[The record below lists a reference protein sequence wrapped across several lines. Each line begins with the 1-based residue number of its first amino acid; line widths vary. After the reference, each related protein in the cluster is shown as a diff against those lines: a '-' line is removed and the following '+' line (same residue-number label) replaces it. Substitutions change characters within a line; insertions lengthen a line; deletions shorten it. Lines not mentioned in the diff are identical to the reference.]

1 MRMQVAAGGAG
12 RLRPILGF
20 FLLGLLGLGLSRLG
34 LATWKHAE
42 IAEVNGWAQVFVQGL
57 RVDVASLCLLLAPP
71 AVLVLLL
78 PRRAYDTRWTRAAL
92 AAWLAC
98 VATLLLA
105 LELATPGFMQEY
117 GLRPNR
123 QFVEYLAYPAEV
135 FSTLAK
141 GRPLQSALLVVA
153 SVLAAWGSWRLARRW
168 WAPTGAAAGEAP
180 LRMLLAAAVLLL
192 GALGVRSTLGHRPMN
207 PAAIAFSSDPTVN
220 VLSLNSFYSLAHAM
234 RDWLRHEEGATELYG
249 GLPRDTVL
257 AAMRADTGLPPSA
270 FVSGDIPTLA
280 RRKPAWQ
287 GKPRNLVIVLEES
300 LGAQFIGSLGGL
312 PLSPNYDRLSR
323 QGWAF
328 TRLYATGTR
337 SVRGIEAVVAGFAP
351 TPAQAVVK
359 RPRSQQGFFTLAG
372 LLREHGYDTT
382 FYYGGEGHFDNM
394 RGFFLGNGFGRVIE
408 QRDYPAPAFTGSW
421 GVSDE
426 DLFARADE
434 EFRRLHAAGKP
445 FFGLVFTSSNHEP
458 FEFPDG
464 RIALYEQPR
473 QTRNNAAK
481 YADYALG
488 RFFEHAMSASYWN
501 DTVFLVVAD
510 HDSRVLGRDLV
521 PVDNFH
527 VPGLILGAGIAPR
540 RDDRIASQVDLGPTL
555 LSLVGIDDA
564 TPMTGR
570 DLGDPAL
577 ALAGRAVMQYDRN
590 FAYMQGDDVVVLQP
604 DKPPAQYRHVPGSGR
619 LEPVP
624 LQPALAR
631 EAHAQALWGTL
642 AYDNGWYRLPAER
655 DRAMRLADRP
665 APAASPGHPGTG
677 AGPAPARWGGPVA
690 RDQP

>member
-1 MRMQVAAGGAG
+1 MRMQGVAAGAR
-12 RLRPILGF
+12 RLRPIIGF
-20 FLLGLLGLGLSRLG
+20 FLLGLLGLGLSRFG
-34 LATWKHAE
+34 LALWKHAQ
-42 IAEVNGWAQVFVQGL
+42 IAEVGGWTQVLLQGV
-57 RVDVASLCLLLAPP
+57 RVDVASLCLLLVPL

-78 PRRAYDTRWTRAAL
+78 PARVYDARWTRIAV
-92 AAWLAC
+92 AAWLAG
-98 VATLLLA
+98 VATLLVA
-105 LELATPGFMQEY
+105 LELATPAFMEEY

-123 QFVEYLAYPAEV
+123 QFVEYLVYPAEV
-135 FSTLAK
+135 FSTVAK

-153 SVLAAWGSWRLARRW
+153 CVFVAWGSWRLARRW
-168 WAPTGAAAGEAP
+168 WTPANSGHAP
-180 LRMLLAAAVLLL
+180 LRALLAVAVLLL

-207 PAAIAFSSDPTVN
+207 PAMIAFSTDPTVN
-220 VLSLNSFYSLAHAM
+220 VLPLNSFYSLAHAM
-234 RDWLRHEEGATELYG
+234 RDWVRHEEGATELYG
-249 GLPRDTVL
+249 ALPRDTVL
-257 AAMRADTGLPPSA
+257 AAMRADTGLPASA
-270 FVSGDIPTLA
+270 FMAADIPTLA
-280 RRKPAWQ
+280 QRTPAWR

-359 RPRSQQGFFTLAG
+359 RPDSQRGFFTLAE
-372 LLREHGYDTT
+372 LLRGHGYDTT

-394 RGFFLGNGFGRVIE
+394 RGFFLGNGFERVIE
-408 QRDYPAPAFTGSW
+408 QRDYPAPAFRGSW

-426 DLFARADE
+426 DLFARADQ
-434 EFRRLHAAGKP
+434 EFSRLHAQGKP
-445 FFGLVFTSSNHEP
+445 FFGFVFTSSNHEP
-458 FEFPDG
+458 FEVPDG
-464 RIALYEQPR
+464 RIALYEQPK

-481 YADYALG
+481 YADHALG
-488 RFFEHAMSASYWN
+488 RFFAQAQASPYWD

-521 PVDNFH
+521 PIDNFH
-527 VPGLILGAGIAPR
+527 IPGLILGAGVAPR
-540 RDDRIASQVDLGPTL
+540 RDDRIASQLDLGPTL
-555 LSLVGIDDA
+555 LSLVGIDDP

-619 LEPVP
+619 LQPAP

-642 AYDNGWYRLPAER
+642 AYDNGWYRLPSDAER
-655 DRAMRLADRP
+655 RQLAHLRAAPTPQAADRAGTPHGTP
-665 APAASPGHPGTG
+665 AVPVS
-677 AGPAPARWGGPVA
+677 AR
-690 RDQP
+690 